1 MSDLTPRDRRPETI
15 VAAWWRGLQP
25 RSDGSGGNRAA
36 LARLRRSHTALEAS
50 SEEETLKL
58 CRALGRGWKGL
69 EGAAVAAAVLA
80 HVREDAPGE
89 RAARQLGATPS
100 IPAVMS
106 WLRFRRLAQAG
117 TPDEQVI
124 AFRRAVAL
132 AGGRLN
138 VADLGASL
146 LDWND
151 TRRRRW
157 MYDYHDAPIGDAK
170 DNVA

>member
-1 MSDLTPRDRRPETI
+1 
-15 VAAWWRGLQP
+15 
-25 RSDGSGGNRAA
+25 
-36 LARLRRSHTALEAS
+36 
-50 SEEETLKL
+50 
-58 CRALGRGWKGL
+58 
-69 EGAAVAAAVLA
+69 
-80 HVREDAPGE
+80 
-89 RAARQLGATPS
+89 
-100 IPAVMS
+100 MS